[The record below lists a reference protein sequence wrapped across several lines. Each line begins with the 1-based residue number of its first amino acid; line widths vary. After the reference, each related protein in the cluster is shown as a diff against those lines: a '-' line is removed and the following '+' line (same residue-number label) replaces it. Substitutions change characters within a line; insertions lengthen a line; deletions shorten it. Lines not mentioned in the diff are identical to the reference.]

1 MKNVMITGADSGL
14 GFEAAKKI
22 AGHAD
27 FAVVLACRNEQK
39 AQLAQKEIL
48 EETGNES
55 VSVEI
60 VDVSSL
66 ESVRAC
72 ADRIAISGRK
82 LDVLI
87 NNAGISPQHS
97 GTTPDGF
104 ELVFETNYLGP
115 FALTLLMLPS
125 MAPEG
130 GIFMVSSDM
139 HNPPDG
145 IQWRGLDYLAYHAQ
159 DDRARY
165 SYSKLC
171 DLLFTYELARKLKAA
186 GLSIT
191 SNAFNPGFMD
201 STNFSGPGN
210 NPARAQ
216 FVKLSMPERYST
228 LEASSTAFANLI
240 TSGEYR
246 KVTGAYFDRD
256 KGIGE
261 SSALSHDQRL
271 QEQVWNES
279 LKLAGMSEPSLLR

>member
-1 MKNVMITGADSGL
+1 MKTVMITGADAGL
-14 GFEAAKKI
+14 GFETALKI
-22 AGHAD
+22 AAD
-27 FAVVLACRNEQK
+27 GELDLILACRNEEK
-39 AQLAQKEIL
+39 AKAACEEITAA
-48 EETGNES
+48 TGNGN
-55 VSVEI
+55 VSVELL
-60 VDVSSL
+60 DVSSL
-66 ESVRAC
+66 ESIRAC

-115 FALTLLMLPS
+115 FALTLLLLPC

-139 HNPPDG
+139 HNPPGG
-145 IQWRGLDYLAYHAQ
+145 IEWQGLDYLAYHAQ

-171 DLLFTYELARKLKAA
+171 DLLFAYELARKLKAA

-201 STNFSGPGN
+201 STNFSGPGS

-261 SSALSHDQRL
+261 SSALSYDQRL